1 MAETP
6 FQIPGLGQA
15 KPNETLPVENFAP
28 DLIAA
33 AASIMGEDRVTV
45 GAANGN
51 AQWEKK
57 EQVSKQEEA
66 TTTTGSSAREE
77 AGGMELDGIGTNAME
92 ASQDQKE
99 DVERHDQEP
108 KTVEGQEPDHEMK
121 NGDDASTPD
130 VTHALEAAL
139 DGVLSRI
146 PEPSGPALDQDGEAV
161 TEEQQQQDP
170 SDAEQEDEEG
180 EAEWEVDSS
189 PYESSSDSSSSDS
202 DSDDDDSEDG
212 EGYPLLG
219 IEETARLLMA
229 ADGDGDVDGD
239 GSGKSKG
246 AGAPLRTKNEM
257 PEEVLPKPDVTITPE
272 MKIELLGNIEFI
284 VETTLV
290 IKSQKP
296 GEVQVLDTGSVLCRE
311 DRTVIGAL
319 AEVLGNVRSPMYTV
333 GFRTLDE
340 IKELE
345 LAPGMPVYYS
355 VQHANYVFTQPLK
368 EAKGTDASNL
378 HDEELPPEE
387 MEFSDDEKEAE
398 YKRAQKQKKR
408 GAKAGRG
415 GREQG
420 TANGQSQP
428 PNAAGASSLNY
439 DEDEDGPYRP
449 LSRPP
454 GYGQGGQPSLPSLPP
469 KPEARLS
476 PPRGGRDHGNRG
488 AHRGGRGDFR
498 GRSQR
503 GGSHHGGDRRHG
515 SRGGGAGGG
524 YQQFGHDG
532 AASPQTGFPSVPP
545 PPQAPHAPPP
555 PFGAKPAAP
564 SGQWP
569 APHAPYAPPS
579 VPYSPPAQPQVT
591 IPHHP
596 PPTSNFNFSYRAWNQ
611 GQGQQYQYPQAAS
624 HHQPPTPQQPAA
636 PTYAPP
642 PYVPPQAPAW
652 QPAGTAPPVPPAA
665 GSYNN
670 PTFYA
675 GYQHAPQAQ
684 QGQQYW
690 PQQQH
695 GAYGQRPSQ

>member
-15 KPNETLPVENFAP
+15 KPNEKLPVENFAP

-33 AASIMGEDRVTV
+33 AASIMGEDKVTV
-45 GAANGN
+45 GATNGH
-51 AQWEKK
+51 AQWERK
-57 EQVSKQEEA
+57 EQEAKQEEA
-66 TTTTGSSAREE
+66 TKTSTSAREG
-77 AGGMELDGIGTNAME
+77 ADSMELNITDTSAMG
-92 ASQDQKE
+92 ASQDQKQ
-99 DVERHDQEP
+99 DVKMHDQEP
-108 KTVEGQEPDHEMK
+108 KTAEGQAPDHDMK

-139 DGVLSRI
+139 DGMLSNIRA
-146 PEPSGPALDQDGEAV
+146 SARPAQNQDGVAV
-161 TEEQQQQDP
+161 IQEQQQES
-170 SDAEQEDEEG
+170 SDAQQEDEEA

-202 DSDDDDSEDG
+202 DSDDDSEDG

-229 ADGDGDVDGD
+229 ADGDGDADGD

-246 AGAPLRTKNEM
+246 AGAALRTKNEM

-272 MKIELLGNIEFI
+272 MKIERLGNIEFI
-284 VETTLV
+284 VETTVV
-290 IKSQKP
+290 IKSQTP

-345 LAPGMPVYYS
+345 LATGMPIYYS

-398 YKRAQKQKKR
+398 YKRAQKQKRR

-420 TANGQSQP
+420 TANGQTQP
-428 PNAAGASSLNY
+428 PNPATSSSLNY
-439 DEDEDGPYRP
+439 DEDEDGPYKP

-454 GYGQGGQPSLPSLPP
+454 GYGQGGPPSLPSLPP
-469 KPEARLS
+469 KPEAGFS
-476 PPRGGRDHGNRG
+476 PPRGGRDQGHRG

-498 GRSQR
+498 GRIQR
-503 GGSHHGGDRRHG
+503 GGSHRGGDRRHG
-515 SRGGGAGGG
+515 SRGGGGGGG

-545 PPQAPHAPPP
+545 PSQAPHVPPP

-569 APHAPYAPPS
+569 APHAPYAPPPVS
-579 VPYSPPAQPQVT
+579 YSPPAQPQVP
-591 IPHHP
+591 IPHHQ
-596 PPTSNFNFSYRAWNQ
+596 PPTSNFNFNYQAWNQ
-611 GQGQQYQYPQAAS
+611 NQGQQYQYPQAAS
-624 HHQPPTPQQPAA
+624 HHQPPPPQQPAA

-642 PYVPPQAPAW
+642 YVPPQAPTW
-652 QPAGTAPPVPPAA
+652 QSAGTAPPVPPAA
-665 GSYNN
+665 GAYN

-675 GYQHAPQAQ
+675 GYQQPPQAQ

-695 GAYGQRPSQ
+695 GAYGQGPSQ